1 MAKLPPSSS
10 AVKSPTAPERTSL
23 GLSSR
28 QAALLAYSAGWISGV
43 LVLWLEARD
52 RPSRWHAAQSVI
64 GFGLLSLLGA
74 VMLGIAAIGLLSS
87 LTLFRVGLWG
97 AQAIVV
103 IGLLLWAWSMAK
115 VAFGGVPR
123 WPLPAD
129 RLARLA
135 EPR

>member
-1 MAKLPPSSS
+1 MAKLPAQPS
-10 AVKSPTAPERTSL
+10 AAKALTAPERTSL
-23 GLSSR
+23 GLTSR

-64 GFGLLSLLGA
+64 GFGVLSLLGA

-103 IGLLLWAWSMAK
+103 VGLLLWAWSMAR
-115 VAFGGVPR
+115 VALGGVPR
-123 WPLPAD
+123 WPLPAGRVD
-129 RLARLA
+129 RLA
-135 EPR
+135 EPH